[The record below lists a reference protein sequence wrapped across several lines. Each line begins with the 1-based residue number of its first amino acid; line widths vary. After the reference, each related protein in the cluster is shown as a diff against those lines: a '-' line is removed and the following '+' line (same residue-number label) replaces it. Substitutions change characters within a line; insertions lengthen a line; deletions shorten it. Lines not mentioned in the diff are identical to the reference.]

1 MLHRAARH
9 AVLTTLGTL
18 LLGACS
24 LGSGPTSAVDVP
36 ATPIP
41 TPTPTLR
48 PLPTATP
55 TPTPTPVTNLGRR
68 EAELLVFTELRSCT
82 DEMADSSGSRV
93 VVSFISTYEEGRQT
107 WYVESSST
115 ELGLSFGRWEVVDAT
130 GQVEPA
136 DAVARAIDTPGI
148 VCGVPRA
155 SLATGLTPPA
165 FSTRG
170 EGEGAATGEQA
181 RLRVWLAIYG
191 CFDPAPAFDSFS
203 AYQDSPGRWVVEG
216 TQETLSYG
224 LWLVD
229 AGTGALTPYGQT
241 AEGIAANTA
250 CFRKL

>member
-1 MLHRAARH
+1 MFHRATRQ

-18 LLGACS
+18 LLGACT
-24 LGSGPTSAVDVP
+24 LGSGPTPAVDVA

-55 TPTPTPVTNLGRR
+55 IPTPTPVTNLGRR
-68 EAELLVFTELRSCT
+68 GAELLVFTELQSCT
-82 DEMADSSGSRV
+82 DEVAGASGTRV
-93 VVSFISTYEEGRQT
+93 VVSFTSTYEEGRQT
-107 WYVESSST
+107 WDVESSST

-136 DAVARAIDTPGI
+136 DAVARSIDTPGV

-216 TQETLSYG
+216 MQETLSYG

-250 CFRKL
+250 CFRKP